1 MHAAVTEQS
10 TRTLVCSVLFLDI
23 AGYSKQSVSDQV
35 RLKQTF
41 NAVLGQA
48 LEQVEVRERVVVDTG
63 DGAALTFL
71 DPESAL
77 YVALA
82 ILDNVGEMKVRM
94 GINLGPVSL
103 MKDLNGMENVIGDGI
118 NVAQRV
124 MSFAGPGQLLVS
136 KTFFDVVA
144 QLSHGY
150 ALLFQHAG
158 ARTDKHVRE
167 HEVYA
172 LAEAVREGRRV
183 AEEQAKRRRK
193 PRAGGAEPGGE
204 GRATISDV
212 GTHYLIA
219 GPTRVSVEQAIDGL
233 VRKGCELV
241 SPISNVGA
249 KWLASCAR
257 PRLGSVRVETLGLK
271 RVVSGPSREVVEAK
285 VRELMGMGARLVQE
299 IELDGGVWTAVCES
313 Q

>member
-1 MHAAVTEQS
+1 VTEQS
-10 TRTLVCSVLFLDI
+10 NRTLVCSVLFLDI
-23 AGYSKQSVSDQV
+23 VGYSKQSVAEQV

-41 NAVLGQA
+41 NALLGEA
-48 LEQVEVRERVVVDTG
+48 LEQVEARERVIVDTG
-63 DGAALTFL
+63 DGAAMTFL

-82 ILDNVGEMKVRM
+82 LLDKVGDMRVRM

-103 MKDLNGMENVIGDGI
+103 MKDLNGMDNVIGDGI

-124 MSFAGPGQLLVS
+124 MSFAGPGQLFVS
-136 KTFFDVVA
+136 RSFFEVVSH
-144 QLSHGY
+144 LSHGY
-150 ALLFQHAG
+150 ALMFQHEG

-167 HEVYA
+167 HEVYS

-183 AEEQAKRRRK
+183 AEEQARRRRRGRGAAAE
-193 PRAGGAEPGGE
+193 PAGGGAV
-204 GRATISDV
+204 TISDV

-219 GPTRVSVEQAIDGL
+219 GPTRPSVEQAIDGL

-241 SPISNVGA
+241 SPISQVGA
-249 KWLASCAR
+249 KWLASCAH
-257 PRLGSVRVETLGLK
+257 PRLGSVKVEALGLK
-271 RVVSGPSREVVEAK
+271 RVVSGQSRAAVEAK
-285 VRELMGMGARLVQE
+285 VRELVDMGARLVQAA
-299 IELDGGVWTAVCES
+299 ELEDGIWTAVCES

>member
-1 MHAAVTEQS
+1 VTEQS
-10 TRTLVCSVLFLDI
+10 VRTLVCSVLFLDI

-35 RLKQTF
+35 RLKQAF
-41 NAVLGQA
+41 NAALGEA
-48 LEQVEVRERVVVDTG
+48 LEQVEARERVIVDTG
-63 DGAALTFL
+63 DGAAMTFL

-82 ILDNVGEMKVRM
+82 VLDKAGDLKLRM

-103 MKDLNGMENVIGDGI
+103 MQDLNGMQNVVGDGI
-118 NVAQRV
+118 NVAQRI

-136 KTFFDVVA
+136 KSFYDVVSH
-144 QLSHGY
+144 LSHGY
-150 ALLFQHAG
+150 ALLFHYEG

-167 HEVYA
+167 HDVYA

-183 AEEQAKRRRK
+183 AEEQARRK
-193 PRAGGAEPGGE
+193 RSSRAGRAEQAADGQ
-204 GRATISDV
+204 ATISDV
-212 GTHYLIA
+212 GTHYLIS
-219 GPTRVSVEQAIDGL
+219 GPTRPSVERAIDGL
-233 VRKGCELV
+233 VKSGCELV
-241 SPISNVGA
+241 SPISQVGA

-285 VRELMGMGARLVQE
+285 LRELLDMGARLVQE
-299 IELDGGVWTAVCES
+299 VELHGGLWTAVCES
-313 Q
+313 R

>member
-1 MHAAVTEQS
+1 MTEQS
-10 TRTLVCSVLFLDI
+10 NRTLVCSVLFLDI
-23 AGYSKQSVSDQV
+23 VGYSKQSVTDQV

-41 NAVLGQA
+41 NAVLGEA
-48 LEQVEVRERVVVDTG
+48 LQQVDARERVLVDTG
-63 DGAALTFL
+63 DGAAMTFI

-124 MSFAGPGQLLVS
+124 MSFAGAGQLFVS
-136 KTFFDVVA
+136 RSFYEVVSH
-144 QLSHGY
+144 LSHGY
-150 ALLFQHAG
+150 ALLFQHEG

-167 HEVYA
+167 HELYS

-183 AEEQAKRRRK
+183 AEDQARRRR
-193 PRAGGAEPGGE
+193 RARAAGAEPGAG
-204 GRATISDV
+204 GAVTISDV
-212 GTHYLIA
+212 GTHYLIS
-219 GPTRVSVEQAIDGL
+219 GPSRPSVEQAIDGL

-241 SPISNVGA
+241 SPISQVGA
-249 KWLASCAR
+249 KWLASCAH
-257 PRLGSVRVETLGLK
+257 PRLGSVKVESLGLK
-271 RVVSGPSREVVEAK
+271 RVISGPSRAAVEAK
-285 VRELMGMGARLVQE
+285 VRELTDMGARLVQE
-299 IELDGGVWTAVCES
+299 AELDDGVWTAVCES
-313 Q
+313 R

>member
-1 MHAAVTEQS
+1 MTEQS

-23 AGYSKQSVSDQV
+23 AGYSKRSVVDQV

-41 NAVLGQA
+41 NAVLAAA
-48 LEQVEVRERVVVDTG
+48 LEQVEARERVVVDTG
-63 DGAALTFL
+63 DGAAMTFI

-82 ILDNVGEMKVRM
+82 ILDNVGELQLRM

-103 MKDLNGMENVIGDGI
+103 MKDLNGMDNVIGDGI

-124 MSFAGPGQLLVS
+124 MSFADPGQLLVS
-136 KTFFDVVA
+136 RAFYEVVSR
-144 QLSHGY
+144 LSHGY
-150 ALLFQHAG
+150 ALLFQHEG

-167 HEVYA
+167 HEVYS

-183 AEEQAKRRRK
+183 AKEQARRR
-193 PRAGGAEPGGE
+193 PRSHSSGTEPASGPV
-204 GRATISDV
+204 TISDV

-219 GPTRVSVEQAIDGL
+219 GPTRPSVEQAIEGL
-233 VRKGCELV
+233 VRKGCEV
-241 SPISNVGA
+241 VAPASQVGA

-257 PRLGSVRVETLGLK
+257 PRLGSVKVENLGLK
-271 RVVSGPSREVVEAK
+271 RVVSGPSREVVDAK
-285 VRELMGMGARLVQE
+285 VRELLDIGARLVQE
-299 IELDGGVWTAVCES
+299 AELHDGVWTAVCES
-313 Q
+313 R

>member
-1 MHAAVTEQS
+1 VSEQS

-23 AGYSKQSVSDQV
+23 VGYSKQAVVDQV

-41 NAVLGQA
+41 NAVLAEA
-48 LEQVEVRERVVVDTG
+48 LEQVDARERVVVDTG
-63 DGAALTFL
+63 DGAAMTFL

-103 MKDLNGMENVIGDGI
+103 MKDLNGMDNVIGDGI

-124 MSFAGPGQLLVS
+124 MSFAESGQLFVS
-136 KTFFDVVA
+136 RSFYEVVSR
-144 QLSHGY
+144 LSHGY
-150 ALLFQHAG
+150 ALMFQYEG

-167 HEVYA
+167 HDVYA

-183 AEEQAKRRRK
+183 AEEQARRRRK
-193 PRAGGAEPGGE
+193 GRGAPTAEPAGGGAV
-204 GRATISDV
+204 TISDV

-219 GPTRVSVEQAIDGL
+219 GPTRPSVEQAIEGL

-241 SPISNVGA
+241 SPISQVGA
-249 KWLASCAR
+249 KWLASCAH
-257 PRLGSVRVETLGLK
+257 PRLGSVKVEALGLK
-271 RVVSGPSREVVEAK
+271 RVVSGSSREVVEAK
-285 VRELMGMGARLVQE
+285 VRELVNMGARLVQE
-299 IELDGGVWTAVCES
+299 VELEDGVWTAVCES